1 MARNQYECWEAQQPA
16 AAAAA
21 APCNAVSS
29 RASPAS
35 LAVWCQSSTIS
46 AHTGDVIEVA
56 TSTLCGTVEARAFLS
71 QFPIFSARTHT
82 TRYPPPPP
90 PRRHLWRL
98 LLYYTMV
105 PHSVGSAVSSSS
117 TVTTMCGC
125 PPVYCCC
132 RLRSFFIPGFLCWN
146 TILLDHCCG

>member
-1 MARNQYECWEAQQPA
+1 MSSWQLT
-16 AAAAA
+16 
-21 APCNAVSS
+21 VS

-82 TRYPPPPP
+82 TRYPPPSRAAPSMAAFAVLYYGATQCGKRCFLFFYGHHYVRVPP
-90 PRRHLWRL
+90 CVL
-98 LLYYTMV
+98 LL
-105 PHSVGSAVSSSS
+105 
-117 TVTTMCGC
+117 
-125 PPVYCCC
+125 
-132 RLRSFFIPGFLCWN
+132 
-146 TILLDHCCG
+146 